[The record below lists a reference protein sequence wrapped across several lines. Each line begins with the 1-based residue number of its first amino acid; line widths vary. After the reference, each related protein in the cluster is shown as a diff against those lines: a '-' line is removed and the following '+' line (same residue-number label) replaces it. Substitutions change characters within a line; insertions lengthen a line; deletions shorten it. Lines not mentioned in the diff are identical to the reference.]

1 MHVVIGCVACVDG
14 TASSITS
21 KTKSPTYNKGE
32 ERINMPS
39 KECSAH
45 DNDVRV
51 SETLVEITRHV
62 VLF

>member
-14 TASSITS
+14 RTSSITS
-21 KTKSPTYNKGE
+21 KTKRPTYNKGVQP
-32 ERINMPS
+32 IIMPS